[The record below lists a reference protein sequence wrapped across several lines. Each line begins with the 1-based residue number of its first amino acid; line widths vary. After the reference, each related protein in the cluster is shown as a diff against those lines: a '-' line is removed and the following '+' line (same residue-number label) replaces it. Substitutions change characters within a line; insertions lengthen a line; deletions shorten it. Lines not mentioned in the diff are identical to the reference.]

1 MVERIVEGDGRFFP
15 TMPDLEEVIRCRD
28 CKFSANDGWRCRYW
42 ADEWEKAEVH
52 PDGFCAWA
60 ERRE

>member
-1 MVERIVEGDGRFFP
+1 MVEKWLP
-15 TMPDLEEVIRCRD
+15 KTPDLEEVIRCRD

-52 PDGFCAWA
+52 PDGFCVWA
-60 ERRE
+60 ERREP

>member
-1 MVERIVEGDGRFFP
+1 MEQVCETCSRWVP
-15 TMPDLEEVIRCRD
+15 RD

-52 PDGFCAWA
+52 PDGFCVWA
-60 ERRE
+60 ERREP